1 MQTCS
6 DELLPII
13 FWIIQA
19 QSIGGSTVAYR
30 KTQPPLFWILEL
42 ILKCAATIRIIIVQ
56 VLYCSRLRKR
66 SKYNYCTAQYFALHT
81 VPCSVSV
88 ISFDRD
94 GHSSQSTTSQYFHA
108 SPVFLLYSATLAP
121 MLQTSTHSLPHCP
134 ADICWQGSQ

>member
-66 SKYNYCTAQYFALHT
+66 SKYNYCTVWRYFALHT

-108 SPVFLLYSATLAP
+108 SPVVLLCDSGAHVAEKY
-121 MLQTSTHSLPHCP
+121 SLPHCP